1 MPDYYI
7 GVMTGTSLDAIDI
20 ALVDFENKPSLVS
33 SRSTRLPS
41 ELKTELAELSQPDA
55 DITSLIQI
63 KCLEQKYTQVLALAI
78 QSFLET
84 EDVKPYAKSIGAIG
98 VHGVTICH
106 EPTSENPFTWQIV
119 DAHRLAVM
127 TGLNVVYDFRS
138 KDVALGGQ
146 GAPLVPMFHYDV
158 FKGLGHDFSVLN
170 LGGIAN
176 VSSWPKKD
184 EVIGFDTGPA
194 NTLLDYWI
202 NKNKGRSYDA
212 DGAWAKEGK
221 CAQSLLAIL
230 LDEPYFSQP
239 FPKST
244 GKELFSE
251 AWLHTKLALHE
262 KSHGTVPAVDVQNTL
277 THLTAKTVQ
286 LAMQQLGCS
295 KTLAVC
301 GGGVHNQVLM
311 TLLAAYLPDTN
322 VISTADL
329 GICPDNMEAMAFA
342 WLAKCRLEN
351 KTTTLPSITG
361 TKQPAILGAWVL
373 P

>member
-20 ALVDFENKPSLVS
+20 ALVDFDNKPTLVS
-33 SRSTRLPS
+33 STSHKLPLG
-41 ELKTELAELSQPDA
+41 LKTKLAVISQPNA

-63 KCLEQKYTQVLALAI
+63 KSLEQEYTQVLALAI
-78 QSFLET
+78 AAFLET
-84 EDVKPYAKSIGAIG
+84 AGVKPCAKLIRAIG

-106 EPTSENPFTWQIV
+106 EPTLESPFTWQII

-127 TGLNVVYDFRS
+127 TGISVVYDFRS
-138 KDVALGGQ
+138 KDIALGGQ
-146 GAPLVPMFHYDV
+146 GAPLVPMFHYDI
-158 FKGLGHDFSVLN
+158 FQELGHDFSVLN

-176 VSSWPKKD
+176 VSTWPNKD

-202 NKNKGRSYDA
+202 NKSKGLSYDS
-212 DGAWAKEGK
+212 GGSWAAKGK
-221 CAQSLLAIL
+221 CSESLLVIL
-230 LDEPYFSQP
+230 LDELYFSQP

-251 AWLHTKLALHE
+251 AWLNRKLTEHE
-262 KSHGTVPAVDVQNTL
+262 RSHGAIDTVDVQNTL

-286 LAMQQLGCS
+286 LAMQQLGGS

-311 TLLAAYLPDTN
+311 TLLATYLPDTN

-361 TKQPAILGAWVL
+361 TQRPTVLGAWVL

>member
-33 SRSTRLPS
+33 STSNRLS
-41 ELKTELAELSQPDA
+41 SGLKTKLAELSQPSA

-63 KCLEQKYTQVLALAI
+63 KSLEQEYTQVLALAI

-84 EDVKPYAKSIGAIG
+84 EDVKPYAKLIRAIG

-106 EPTSENPFTWQIV
+106 EPSLENPFTWQIV

-158 FKGLGHDFSVLN
+158 FKELGHDLSVLN
-170 LGGIAN
+170 LGGIGN
-176 VSSWPKKD
+176 VSTWPNKD

-202 NKNKGRSYDA
+202 NRNKGLNYD
-212 DGAWAKEGK
+212 DNGSWAAEGK
-221 CAQSLLAIL
+221 CSQSLLNTL
-230 LDEPYFSQP
+230 LDELYFTQP

-251 AWLHTKLALHE
+251 AWLNQKLALHE
-262 KSHGTVPAVDVQNTL
+262 SSHGSIAAVDVQNTL
-277 THLTAKTVQ
+277 THLTAKSVQ
-286 LAMQQLGCS
+286 LAMEQLGCS

-311 TLLAAYLPDTN
+311 TLLAVYLPNTN
-322 VISTADL
+322 VISTAEL

-361 TKQPAILGAWVL
+361 TLRPTVLGAWVL